1 MITFAGLRID
11 SPLIMG
17 IVNATPDSFHV
28 RHPGATAAIAHARA
42 QIADGADIVD
52 IGGESTR
59 PGSEP
64 VSEVDELGRVVP
76 VLQGL
81 RGSAVPVSVD
91 TSKPIV
97 MRAALEAGATIV
109 NDVAA
114 LAAPG
119 AVEIVA
125 ASGASAVLMHLKG
138 TPATMN
144 VAPRYDDVVR
154 EVYEF
159 LSERIMVCRAAGI
172 PLERLAVDPG
182 IGFGK
187 TRAHNEALIARLKD
201 FRALGCAVLLGVSGK
216 MADDARIAA
225 ESGADILRVH
235 DVQATRAA
243 LGRADSRNRAI
254 NR

>member
-1 MITFAGLRID
+1 MVTFAGLRIER
-11 SPLIMG
+11 PLIMG
-17 IVNATPDSFHV
+17 IVNATPDSFRV
-28 RHPGATAAIAHARA
+28 RHPDAVEAVAHARA

-59 PGSEP
+59 PGSGP
-64 VSEVDELGRVVP
+64 VPEVDELARVVP
-76 VLQGL
+76 VLQAL
-81 RGSAVPVSVD
+81 RGSAAPISID
-91 TSKPIV
+91 TSKLAV
-97 MRAALEAGATIV
+97 MRAALEAGAAIV
-109 NDVAA
+109 NDVTA
-114 LAAPG
+114 LGAPG
-119 AVEIVA
+119 AVELVA
-125 ASGASAVLMHLKG
+125 STGASAVLMHMQG
-138 TPATMN
+138 IPATMN

-159 LSERIMVCRAAGI
+159 LSARIVVCRAAGI

-201 FRALGCAVLLGVSGK
+201 FRALGCAVLLGISGK

-235 DVQATRAA
+235 DVKATRAA
-243 LGRADSRNRAI
+243 LARADSRNHAI
-254 NR
+254 